1 MEVKVVQNVMAVND
15 LLAQELR
22 KSFDQ
27 NKNYVVNLLSS
38 PGSGKTSLLEET
50 IKRLKKDIRMAVI
63 EGDIVGDQDARR
75 IAALDIPAVQINTGG
90 TCHLDARMVKS
101 ALPELDLVQ
110 VDLLFIENVGN
121 LICPASFKLGEDLRV
136 VLLSTPEGN
145 DKVKKYPLAF
155 RESQVVVVNKV
166 DLLGAV
172 DFNVEQARSDIQDI
186 NPRSEVFVVSCKTG
200 EGLDSWVN
208 YLKGKAQGSAR

>member
-1 MEVKVVQNVMAVND
+1 VQNVMAVND

-50 IKRLKKDIRMAVI
+50 IRRLKKDIRMAVI

-90 TCHLDARMVKS
+90 TCHLDARIVKS
-101 ALPELDLVQ
+101 ALPELDLIQ

-155 RESQVVVVNKV
+155 RESQAAVINKT
-166 DLLGAV
+166 DLLPHV
-172 DFNVEQARSDIQDI
+172 DFDLDQTRRDIRDI
-186 NPRSEVFVVSCKTG
+186 NTQSEIFALSCKTG
-200 EGLDSWVN
+200 EGLDSWMN
-208 YLKGKAQGSAR
+208 YLKGKVQGSAR